1 MDAAAPSHSS
11 PFRAGELVVQR
22 RLGIEQRM
30 QEIGTRV
37 IEIGT
42 RVIRQFMPGP
52 HRQLYEQL
60 PMAFVGGRS
69 DTRRG
74 RSPLSRN
81 CRAR

>member
-30 QEIGTRV
+30 Q
-37 IEIGT
+37 EIGT